1 MKVISHLQPYPL
13 ITEQLINALKERLP
27 KRAFDY
33 RDDVRH
39 MDYINGQWKVLEML
53 EAEYQKQQEKR

>member
-1 MKVISHLQPYPL
+1 M
-13 ITEQLINALKERLP
+13 ITLTPKGFINALKERLP